1 MRTTIISSPAP
12 VLATTTV
19 WTAESR
25 ERSRSQREPQLDM
38 QRARWCR
45 IAPCSAGDH
54 DSNPTLYERQ
64 SVPQPPTS
72 HPNLR
77 RLLRP
82 SPLRCEHCSG
92 ANTCLNRARLLLP
105 HAPPLCSLSALPEGC
120 VVPVAKGCPRML
132 RAGQSPDHVLTPP
145 HYALAPPKT
154 RMHRRRRGRS
164 QDSTPPCPTTPNLPS
179 GSLRRTLRLRCAAST
194 RSGAQAGGAT
204 SHVLS

>member
-105 HAPPLCSLSALPEGC
+105 HAPPLLFERPARRLRSPRSKGMSAHAACETRHR
-120 VVPVAKGCPRML
+120 PRLDAATL
-132 RAGQSPDHVLTPP
+132 RTGTAEDTDAQTE
-145 HYALAPPKT
+145 T
-154 RMHRRRRGRS
+154 CGRS
-164 QDSTPPCPTTPNLPS
+164 GRSTQDAA
-179 GSLRRTLRLRCAAST
+179 RTVHHHGPQSKLFGQLAHQS
-194 RSGAQAGGAT
+194 AGTAT
-204 SHVLS
+204 